1 MRSTRPIIAAIAIL
15 SAAAP
20 ALADVVVIRASG
32 PSAPRYVAGR
42 SLPDDARIVLQR
54 GDQVVLLDAHGTRTV
69 SGPGTFP
76 AVGAATVN
84 GSSLITLASNTAD
97 RRNRVGAV
105 RNLPTGTPAVRP
117 NIFLVD
123 VAAPGNVCV
132 VDPKS
137 VTLWRGAADDAG
149 SSTIVGADGTT
160 ATVAWIKGQ
169 TTQPWPTTLPV
180 AADKSYRVIKTG
192 STKAAPI
199 PIAFQ
204 LLATPPADLPQL
216 AKGLIAH
223 GCQAQVD
230 VMIATTGAA
239 AAS

>member
-1 MRSTRPIIAAIAIL
+1 MRSTRPILAAVAIL
-15 SAAAP
+15 AAAAP

-32 PSAPRYVAGR
+32 PSAPRYAAGK
-42 SLPDDARIVLQR
+42 SLPDGARIVLQR
-54 GDQVVLLDAHGTRTV
+54 GDQIVLLDAHGTRTV

-76 AVGAATVN
+76 AVGSATAA

-123 VAAPGNVCV
+123 VAAAGNVCV
-132 VDPKS
+132 VDPRS
-137 VTLWRGAADDAG
+137 VTLWRGAADAAG
-149 SSTIVGADGTT
+149 SSTIVGADGST

-180 AADKSYRVIKTG
+180 AADRSYRVTQAG
-192 STKAAPI
+192 SAKAAPV

-204 LLATPPADLPQL
+204 LMAAPPTDLPEL

-239 AAS
+239 AS